1 MNARL
6 WQVVNHIISQVPQSK
21 TSGGFQL
28 VKEAAKKIFKGPRK
42 RAAKKVDTKASSSS
56 SDGDFDQPGPSTS
69 KPIEKDSKVVM
80 RDISSDTSSDDNYEP
95 PKTSKSTFFKD
106 KPGSKSSAKNKVQL
120 LTIQFEKKII
130 VLLDSYL

>member
-1 MNARL
+1 MSMWLMNAPL

-28 VKEAAKKIFKGPRK
+28 VKEAVKKIFKGPRK

-69 KPIEKDSKVVM
+69 KPMEKNRHRIVM

-95 PKTSKSTFFKD
+95 PKTSNSTFFKD

-120 LTIQFEKKII
+120 QFENDTFFT
-130 VLLDSYL
+130 V